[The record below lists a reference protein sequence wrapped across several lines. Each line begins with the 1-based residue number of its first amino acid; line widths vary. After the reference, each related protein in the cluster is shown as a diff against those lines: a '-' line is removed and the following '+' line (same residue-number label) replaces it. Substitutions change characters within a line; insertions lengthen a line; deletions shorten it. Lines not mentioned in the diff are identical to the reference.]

1 MARYGG
7 ENNRRERLIKVR
19 DMEREKKKAINKKKT
34 KKETNKKD
42 KIIFIFPTKYFETLI
57 CSTV

>member
-1 MARYGG
+1 MTRYGG

-19 DMEREKKKAINKKKT
+19 DMERKKNKKIKKKT

-42 KIIFIFPTKYFETLI
+42 KILFIFPTKYFETLI

>member
-1 MARYGG
+1 MTRYGG

-19 DMEREKKKAINKKKT
+19 DMERKKNKKIKKKT

-42 KIIFIFPTKYFETLI
+42 KILFIFPTKYLETLI

>member
-1 MARYGG
+1 MTRYGG

-19 DMEREKKKAINKKKT
+19 DMERKKNKKIKKKKT

-42 KIIFIFPTKYFETLI
+42 KILFIFPTKYFETLI

>member
-1 MARYGG
+1 MTRYGG

-19 DMEREKKKAINKKKT
+19 DMQRKKKRKKKLT
-34 KKETNKKD
+34 KKD
-42 KIIFIFPTKYFETLI
+42 KIMFIFPTKCFETLI

>member
-1 MARYGG
+1 MTRYGG

-19 DMEREKKKAINKKKT
+19 DMERKKKT

-42 KIIFIFPTKYFETLI
+42 KILFIFPTKCFETLI

>member
-1 MARYGG
+1 MTRYGG

-19 DMEREKKKAINKKKT
+19 DMERKKKT

-42 KIIFIFPTKYFETLI
+42 KILFIFPTKCFETLI
-57 CSTV
+57 